1 MPFFDIINIGE
12 NMRKIIIILLVIC
25 LLAGCHDLEPQQASR
40 HVEISQA
47 SYDIT
52 LLLENASISAIK
64 VENYQGNVDDQ
75 EAIAKIIEDIIGSQ
89 TINVSAIAGH
99 EEVSQSI
106 MDNVALLLDEL
117 AIDPSLFI
125 NAEHV
130 VDEKEKEHS
139 YDDIVVGAGVAGLS
153 AAIRLA
159 QKGHKVLLLEK
170 MPYAGGATYLSGG
183 EIAVPMLDNESLDP
197 QAAFLQDMYAGSS
210 YTADLAKLEKIA
222 YNMDEVYQWL
232 QEDIDVEFHDVP
244 YGVNEHSVDRI
255 NLPLE
260 RGKGLIE
267 KMLAKANALKVD
279 IIYNSE
285 ATSLLYA
292 NERVQGVNVL
302 NAKEEKA
309 TYLAKDKV
317 VLATGGFAYN
327 KELLLANNTQWEN
340 LAELNSTVPSGST
353 GDGILMGMAVGAD
366 VIDMDKIQIYPF
378 TNPATGVNHYLD
390 NVRTLN
396 GAIWVNKDGERFVDE
411 QASRQVLSQAILKQP
426 EQTVYQVFN
435 QRIYDAT
442 LGFSHIQETYEAALE
457 QGVLFYCEELSACC
471 LAAGISQKLVEEYT
485 ESGPYYVL
493 LGKPSIHYTMG
504 GLKTNERSQ
513 VLDKKGEVIVG
524 LYAIGEVVG
533 GTFGEN
539 RLGATSIDDALVNG
553 YMIE

>member
-1 MPFFDIINIGE
+1 
-12 NMRKIIIILLVIC
+12 MRKIIIILLVIC